1 MTLSEHE
8 RRALDEIEGM
18 LSADDPKLASAL
30 GNRRGMRSVRAAL
43 AVLGVLGG
51 LGLVL
56 LGLLLDNAVGIA
68 LGVTGFAAT
77 VAGCVV
83 GVQMVRPVLR
93 QRRRR

>member
-30 GNRRGMRSVRAAL
+30 GSRRGKRSIRAVL
-43 AVLGVLGG
+43 AVVAVLGG

-56 LGLLLDNAVGIA
+56 LGLLLGNVIGIA
-68 LGVTGFAAT
+68 LGVAGFAAT
-77 VAGCVV
+77 VAGCAL
-83 GVQMVRPVLR
+83 GVQLLRPVLR
-93 QRRRR
+93 RRGRD